1 MAQMQIKL
9 NHRFIF
15 MIVSLLIVGVCG
27 VNLTKPALAQKY
39 QQIVVATVDGAEIQ
53 LDEILDLIE
62 QLPPEYQNEPLT
74 NYYDQMVDRVINGRL
89 AAKAAEKSALSD
101 DPEVIEDMRV
111 AAQKVLADYWL
122 RSEIAKSVTK
132 EAIDK
137 AYDAY
142 VSDTASREEVK
153 ASHILVA
160 DEQTAISA
168 IQKLEE
174 GADFAELAR
183 EISTGPSGPNGG
195 DLGYFGRGARV
206 PVFEQAAFAL
216 SVGSFTSAPVQ
227 SQLGW
232 HVIKLLDKRIA
243 EAPSIE
249 EMSPQLELNISNLS
263 FARLV
268 ETLRADAKIQKKPL
282 SDIEAEWQQ
291 SQESL
296 ESSTQ

>member
-1 MAQMQIKL
+1 
-9 NHRFIF
+9 
-15 MIVSLLIVGVCG
+15 
-27 VNLTKPALAQKY
+27 
-39 QQIVVATVDGAEIQ
+39 
-53 LDEILDLIE
+53 
-62 QLPPEYQNEPLT
+62 
-74 NYYDQMVDRVINGRL
+74 
-89 AAKAAEKSALSD
+89 
-101 DPEVIEDMRV
+101 MRV

-122 RSEIAKSVTK
+122 RAEIAKSVTR

-160 DEQTAISA
+160 DEQTAINA

-195 DLGYFGRGARV
+195 DLGYFGRGAMV

-216 SVGSFTSAPVQ
+216 GVGSFTSAPVQ
-227 SQLGW
+227 SQFGW
-232 HVIKLLDKRIA
+232 HVIKLHDKRIA

-268 ETLRADAKIQKKPL
+268 ETLRADAKIQKKSL
-282 SDIEAEWQQ
+282 SDIEAEWQE

>member
-1 MAQMQIKL
+1 
-9 NHRFIF
+9 
-15 MIVSLLIVGVCG
+15 MIVSLLFIGVYG

-101 DPEVIEDMRV
+101 DPEVIEDMQV

-122 RSEIAKSVTK
+122 RAEIAKSLTK

-142 VSDTASREEVK
+142 VSDTASRKEVK

-160 DEQTAISA
+160 DEQTAVSA

-195 DLGYFGRGARV
+195 DLGYFGRGAMV

-216 SVGSFTSAPVQ
+216 DVGSFTSAPVQ
-227 SQLGW
+227 SQFGW

-249 EMSPQLELNISNLS
+249 EMSPQLEQNITNLS

-268 ETLRADAKIQKKPL
+268 ETLRADAKIQKKSL
-282 SDIEAEWQQ
+282 SDIEEEWKE
-291 SQESL
+291 SQESM

>member
-9 NHRFIF
+9 NHRSIF
-15 MIVSLLIVGVCG
+15 MIVSLLFIGVYG

-122 RSEIAKSVTK
+122 RAEIAKSLTK

-142 VSDTASREEVK
+142 VSDTASRKEVK

-160 DEQTAISA
+160 DEQTAVSA

-195 DLGYFGRGARV
+195 DLGYFGRGAMV

-216 SVGSFTSAPVQ
+216 DVGSFTSAPVQ
-227 SQLGW
+227 SQFGW

-249 EMSPQLELNISNLS
+249 EMSPQLEQNITNLS

-268 ETLRADAKIQKKPL
+268 ETLRADAKIQKKSL
-282 SDIEAEWQQ
+282 SDIEEEWKE
-291 SQESL
+291 SQESM

>member
-15 MIVSLLIVGVCG
+15 MIVLLLIVGVYG

-122 RSEIAKSVTK
+122 RAEIAKSLTK

-142 VSDTASREEVK
+142 VSDTASRKEVK

-160 DEQTAISA
+160 DEQTAVSA

-195 DLGYFGRGARV
+195 DLGYFGRGAMV

-216 SVGSFTSAPVQ
+216 DVGSFTSAPVQ
-227 SQLGW
+227 SQFGW

-249 EMSPQLELNISNLS
+249 EMSPQLEQNITNLS

-268 ETLRADAKIQKKPL
+268 ETLRADAKIQKKSL
-282 SDIEAEWQQ
+282 SDIEEEWKE
-291 SQESL
+291 SQESM

>member
-9 NHRFIF
+9 NHRSIF
-15 MIVSLLIVGVCG
+15 MIVSLLIIGVYV

-74 NYYDQMVDRVINGRL
+74 NYYDQMVDRVINVRL

-160 DEQTAISA
+160 DEQTAINA

-195 DLGYFGRGARV
+195 DLGYFGRGAMV

-216 SVGSFTSAPVQ
+216 GVGSFTSAPVQ
-227 SQLGW
+227 SQFGW
-232 HVIKLLDKRIA
+232 HVIKLHDKRIA

-268 ETLRADAKIQKKPL
+268 ETLRADAKIQKKSL
-282 SDIEAEWQQ
+282 SDIEAEWQE

>member
-9 NHRFIF
+9 NHRFFF
-15 MIVSLLIVGVCG
+15 MIVSLLIIGVYG

-74 NYYDQMVDRVINGRL
+74 NYYDQMVDRVINVRL

-195 DLGYFGRGARV
+195 DLGYFGRGAMV

-216 SVGSFTSAPVQ
+216 DVGSFTSAPVQ
-227 SQLGW
+227 SQFGW

>member
-9 NHRFIF
+9 NHRSIF
-15 MIVSLLIVGVCG
+15 MIVSLLIIGVYV

-53 LDEILDLIE
+53 LNEILELIE

-74 NYYDQMVDRVINGRL
+74 NYYDQMVDRVINVRL

-160 DEQTAISA
+160 DEQTAINA

-183 EISTGPSGPNGG
+183 EVSTGPSGPNGG
-195 DLGYFGRGARV
+195 DLGYFGRGAMV

-216 SVGSFTSAPVQ
+216 GVGSFTSAPVQ
-227 SQLGW
+227 SQFGW

-268 ETLRADAKIQKKPL
+268 ETLRADAKIQKKSL
-282 SDIEAEWQQ
+282 SDIEAEWQEN
-291 SQESL
+291 QESL

>member
-9 NHRFIF
+9 NYRFIF
-15 MIVSLLIVGVCG
+15 MIVSLLIVGVYG

-74 NYYDQMVDRVINGRL
+74 NYYDQMVDRVINVRL

-195 DLGYFGRGARV
+195 DLGYFGRGAMV

-216 SVGSFTSAPVQ
+216 GVGSFTSAPVQ
-227 SQLGW
+227 SQFGW

-268 ETLRADAKIQKKPL
+268 ETLRADAKIQKKSL
-282 SDIEAEWQQ
+282 SDIEAEWQE

>member
-1 MAQMQIKL
+1 MAQMQINL
-9 NHRFIF
+9 NHRSIF
-15 MIVSLLIVGVCG
+15 MIVSLLFIGVYG

-195 DLGYFGRGARV
+195 DLGYFGRGAMV

-216 SVGSFTSAPVQ
+216 DVGSFTSAPVQ
-227 SQLGW
+227 SQFGW

-249 EMSPQLELNISNLS
+249 EMSPQLEQNITNLS

-268 ETLRADAKIQKKPL
+268 ETLRADAKIQKKSL
-282 SDIEAEWQQ
+282 SDIEEEWKE
-291 SQESL
+291 SQESM

>member
-9 NHRFIF
+9 NHRSIF
-15 MIVSLLIVGVCG
+15 MIVSLLIIGVYG

-122 RSEIAKSVTK
+122 RAEIAKSLTK

-142 VSDTASREEVK
+142 VSDTASRKEVK

-160 DEQTAISA
+160 DEQTAVSA

-195 DLGYFGRGARV
+195 DLGYFGRGAMV

-216 SVGSFTSAPVQ
+216 DVGSFTSAPVQ
-227 SQLGW
+227 SQFGW

-249 EMSPQLELNISNLS
+249 EMSPQLEQNITNLS

-268 ETLRADAKIQKKPL
+268 ETLRADAKIQKKSL
-282 SDIEAEWQQ
+282 SDIEEEWKE
-291 SQESL
+291 SQESM

>member
-1 MAQMQIKL
+1 MAQMQINL
-9 NHRFIF
+9 NHRSIF
-15 MIVSLLIVGVCG
+15 MIVSLLFIGVYG

-122 RSEIAKSVTK
+122 RAEIAKSLTK

-142 VSDTASREEVK
+142 VSDTASRKEVK

-160 DEQTAISA
+160 DEQTAVSA

-195 DLGYFGRGARV
+195 DLGYFGRGAMV

-216 SVGSFTSAPVQ
+216 DVGSFTSAPVQ
-227 SQLGW
+227 SQFGW

-249 EMSPQLELNISNLS
+249 EMSPQLEQNITNLS

-268 ETLRADAKIQKKPL
+268 ETLRADAKIQKKSL
-282 SDIEAEWQQ
+282 SDIEEEWKE
-291 SQESL
+291 SQESM

>member
-9 NHRFIF
+9 NHRSIF
-15 MIVSLLIVGVCG
+15 MIVSLLFIGVYG

-101 DPEVIEDMRV
+101 DPEVIEDMQV

-122 RSEIAKSVTK
+122 RAEIAKSLTK

-142 VSDTASREEVK
+142 VSDTASRKEVK

-160 DEQTAISA
+160 DEQTAVSA

-195 DLGYFGRGARV
+195 DLGYFGRGAMV

-216 SVGSFTSAPVQ
+216 DVGSFTSAPVQ
-227 SQLGW
+227 SQFGW

-249 EMSPQLELNISNLS
+249 EMSPQLEQNITNLS

-268 ETLRADAKIQKKPL
+268 ETLRADAKIQKKSL
-282 SDIEAEWQQ
+282 SDIEEEWKE
-291 SQESL
+291 SQESM

>member
-74 NYYDQMVDRVINGRL
+74 NYYDQMVDRVINVRL

-122 RSEIAKSVTK
+122 RAEIAKSLTK

-142 VSDTASREEVK
+142 VSDTASRKEVK

-160 DEQTAISA
+160 DEQTAVSA

-195 DLGYFGRGARV
+195 DLGYFGRGAMV

-216 SVGSFTSAPVQ
+216 DVGSFTSAPVQ
-227 SQLGW
+227 SQFGW

-249 EMSPQLELNISNLS
+249 EMSPQLEQNITNLS

-268 ETLRADAKIQKKPL
+268 ETLRADAKIQKKSL
-282 SDIEAEWQQ
+282 SDIEEEWKE
-291 SQESL
+291 SQEST

>member
-15 MIVSLLIVGVCG
+15 MIVLLLIVGVYG

-74 NYYDQMVDRVINGRL
+74 NYYDQMVDRVINVRL

-122 RSEIAKSVTK
+122 RAEIAKSVTK

-160 DEQTAISA
+160 DEQTAVSA

-195 DLGYFGRGARV
+195 DLGYFGRGAMV

-216 SVGSFTSAPVQ
+216 DVGSFTSAPVQ
-227 SQLGW
+227 SQFGW

-249 EMSPQLELNISNLS
+249 EMSPQLEQNITNLS

-268 ETLRADAKIQKKPL
+268 ETLRADAKIQKKSL
-282 SDIEAEWQQ
+282 SDIEEEWKE
-291 SQESL
+291 SQESM

>member
-9 NHRFIF
+9 NYRFIF
-15 MIVSLLIVGVCG
+15 MIVSLLIVGVYG

-74 NYYDQMVDRVINGRL
+74 NYYDQMVDRVINVRL

-195 DLGYFGRGARV
+195 DLGYFGRGAMV

-216 SVGSFTSAPVQ
+216 GVGSFTSAPVQ
-227 SQLGW
+227 SQFGW
-232 HVIKLLDKRIA
+232 HVIKLHDKRIA

-249 EMSPQLELNISNLS
+249 EMSLQLELNISNLS

-291 SQESL
+291 SQESI

>member
-1 MAQMQIKL
+1 MAQMQINL
-9 NHRFIF
+9 NHRSIF
-15 MIVSLLIVGVCG
+15 MIVSLLFIGVYG

-101 DPEVIEDMRV
+101 VPEVIEDMQV

-122 RSEIAKSVTK
+122 RAEIAKSLTK

-142 VSDTASREEVK
+142 VSDTASRKEVK

-160 DEQTAISA
+160 DEQTAVSA

-195 DLGYFGRGARV
+195 DLGYFGRGAMV

-216 SVGSFTSAPVQ
+216 DVGSFTSAPVQ
-227 SQLGW
+227 SQFGW

-249 EMSPQLELNISNLS
+249 EMSPQLEQNITNLS

-268 ETLRADAKIQKKPL
+268 ETLRADAKIQKKSL
-282 SDIEAEWQQ
+282 SDIEEEWKE
-291 SQESL
+291 SQESM

>member
-1 MAQMQIKL
+1 
-9 NHRFIF
+9 
-15 MIVSLLIVGVCG
+15 MIVSLLIIGVYV

-53 LDEILDLIE
+53 LNEILELIE

-74 NYYDQMVDRVINGRL
+74 NYYDQMVDRVINLRL

-101 DPEVIEDMRV
+101 EPEVIEDMRV

-160 DEQTAISA
+160 DEQTAINA

-195 DLGYFGRGARV
+195 DLGYFGRGAMV

-216 SVGSFTSAPVQ
+216 GVGSFTSAPVQ
-227 SQLGW
+227 SQFGW
-232 HVIKLLDKRIA
+232 HVIKLHDKRIA

-268 ETLRADAKIQKKPL
+268 ETLRADAKIQKKSL
-282 SDIEAEWQQ
+282 SDIEAEWQE

>member
-15 MIVSLLIVGVCG
+15 MIVLLLIVGVYG

-74 NYYDQMVDRVINGRL
+74 NYYDQMVDRVINVRL

-195 DLGYFGRGARV
+195 DLGYFGRGAMV

-216 SVGSFTSAPVQ
+216 GVGSFTSAPVQ
-227 SQLGW
+227 SQFGW
-232 HVIKLLDKRIA
+232 HVIKLHDKRIA

-268 ETLRADAKIQKKPL
+268 ETLRADAKIQKKSL
-282 SDIEAEWQQ
+282 SDIEAEWQE

>member
-1 MAQMQIKL
+1 MAQMQINL
-9 NHRFIF
+9 NHRSIF
-15 MIVSLLIVGVCG
+15 MIVSLLFIGVYG

-101 DPEVIEDMRV
+101 DPEVIEDMQV

-122 RSEIAKSVTK
+122 RAEIAKSLTK

-142 VSDTASREEVK
+142 VSDTASRKEVK

-160 DEQTAISA
+160 DEQTAVSA

-195 DLGYFGRGARV
+195 DLGYFGRGAMV

-216 SVGSFTSAPVQ
+216 DVGSFTSAPVQ
-227 SQLGW
+227 SQFGW

-249 EMSPQLELNISNLS
+249 EMSPQLEQNITNLS

-268 ETLRADAKIQKKPL
+268 ETLRADAKIQKKSL
-282 SDIEAEWQQ
+282 SDIEEEWKE
-291 SQESL
+291 SQESM

>member
-1 MAQMQIKL
+1 MAQMQINL
-9 NHRFIF
+9 NHRSIF
-15 MIVSLLIVGVCG
+15 MIVSLLFIGVYG

-53 LDEILDLIE
+53 LDEILDLIK

-122 RSEIAKSVTK
+122 RAEIAKSLTK

-142 VSDTASREEVK
+142 VSDTASRKEVK

-160 DEQTAISA
+160 DEQTAVSA

-195 DLGYFGRGARV
+195 DLGYFGRGAMV

-216 SVGSFTSAPVQ
+216 DVGSFTSAPVQ
-227 SQLGW
+227 SQFGW

-249 EMSPQLELNISNLS
+249 EMSPQLEQNITNLS

-268 ETLRADAKIQKKPL
+268 ETLRADAKIQKKSL
-282 SDIEAEWQQ
+282 SDIEEEWKE
-291 SQESL
+291 SQESM

>member
-195 DLGYFGRGARV
+195 DLGYFGRGAMV

-216 SVGSFTSAPVQ
+216 DVGSFTSAPVQ
-227 SQLGW
+227 SQFGW

-249 EMSPQLELNISNLS
+249 EMSPQLEQNITNLS

-268 ETLRADAKIQKKPL
+268 ETLRADAKIQKKSL
-282 SDIEAEWQQ
+282 SDIEEEWKE
-291 SQESL
+291 SQEST

>member
-15 MIVSLLIVGVCG
+15 MIVLLLIVGVYG

-74 NYYDQMVDRVINGRL
+74 NYYDQMVDRVINVRL

-168 IQKLEE
+168 IQKLEQ

-195 DLGYFGRGARV
+195 DLGYFGRGAMV

-216 SVGSFTSAPVQ
+216 DVGYFTSAPVQ
-227 SQLGW
+227 SQFGW

>member
-15 MIVSLLIVGVCG
+15 MIVLLLIVGVYG

-74 NYYDQMVDRVINGRL
+74 NYYDQMVDRVINVRL

-195 DLGYFGRGARV
+195 DLGYFGRGAMV

-216 SVGSFTSAPVQ
+216 GVGSFTSAPVQ
-227 SQLGW
+227 SQFGW
-232 HVIKLLDKRIA
+232 HVIKLHDKRIA

>member
-9 NHRFIF
+9 NHRSIF
-15 MIVSLLIVGVCG
+15 MIVSLLIIGVYV

-53 LDEILDLIE
+53 LNEILELIE

-74 NYYDQMVDRVINGRL
+74 NYYDQMVDRVINVRL

-195 DLGYFGRGARV
+195 DLGYFGRGAMV

-216 SVGSFTSAPVQ
+216 GVGSFTSAPVQ
-227 SQLGW
+227 SQFGW
-232 HVIKLLDKRIA
+232 HVIKLHDKRIA

-268 ETLRADAKIQKKPL
+268 ETLRADAKIQKKSL
-282 SDIEAEWQQ
+282 SDIEAEWQE

>member
-1 MAQMQIKL
+1 MAQMQINL
-9 NHRFIF
+9 NHRSIF
-15 MIVSLLIVGVCG
+15 MIVSLLFIGVYG

-122 RSEIAKSVTK
+122 RAEIAKSLTK

-142 VSDTASREEVK
+142 VSDTASRKEVK

-160 DEQTAISA
+160 DEQTAVSA

-195 DLGYFGRGARV
+195 DLGYFGRGAMV

-216 SVGSFTSAPVQ
+216 DVGSFTSAPVQ
-227 SQLGW
+227 SQFGW

-249 EMSPQLELNISNLS
+249 EMSPQLEQNITNLS

-268 ETLRADAKIQKKPL
+268 ETLRADAKIQKKSL
-282 SDIEAEWQQ
+282 SDIEEEWKE
-291 SQESL
+291 SQEST

>member
-15 MIVSLLIVGVCG
+15 MIVLLLIVGVYG

-74 NYYDQMVDRVINGRL
+74 NYYDQMVDRVINVRL

-195 DLGYFGRGARV
+195 DLGYFGRGAMV

-216 SVGSFTSAPVQ
+216 DVGYFTSAPVQ
-227 SQLGW
+227 SQFGW

>member
-15 MIVSLLIVGVCG
+15 MIVLLLIVGVYG

-74 NYYDQMVDRVINGRL
+74 NYYDQMVDRVINVRL

-122 RSEIAKSVTK
+122 RAEIAKSLTK

-142 VSDTASREEVK
+142 VSDTASRKEVK

-160 DEQTAISA
+160 DEQTAVSA

-195 DLGYFGRGARV
+195 DLGYFGRGAMV

-216 SVGSFTSAPVQ
+216 DVGSFTSAPVQ
-227 SQLGW
+227 SQFGW

-249 EMSPQLELNISNLS
+249 EMSPQLEQNITNLS

-268 ETLRADAKIQKKPL
+268 ETLRADAKIQKKSL
-282 SDIEAEWQQ
+282 SDIEEEWKE
-291 SQESL
+291 SQESM